1 MTITKVMT
9 YLSVLLGSAAFV
21 SCGDSNADIEKKN
34 SNTSVKVPVEVQ
46 ELRLQPFSESL
57 SLSGSIQAF
66 DDIKISPEEGGV
78 VKEWKYKKGEFVPKG
93 AIIVQLDDGVLKPGY
108 DAALA
113 QYKSAELTYEKQRS
127 VYDEQAVSEWQLKTA
142 EYNRDA
148 AKAQAELMQARL
160 ERTRIR
166 SSVAGI
172 LDEQYID
179 RGEMA
184 PPGVPIARIV
194 SLHQVKVVVN
204 VPERYAGTVKLHAPL
219 SLTVL
224 AYPGETFHGKISY
237 IGSAMSPDNRTFPVE
252 ATIPNP
258 GLRLKPDMIAKV
270 QIIQSVQRQAILVEE
285 NIVQQVDRNKYVVF
299 VENGGKAVE
308 RTIQIG
314 GRENGFVEVL
324 SGLKPGE
331 RIITRGFHNLVDG
344 QPVAVGQ

>member
-1 MTITKVMT
+1 MTKAML
-9 YLSVLLGSAAFV
+9 YLSILFGSAAFV
-21 SCGDSNADIEKKN
+21 SCGDSNANIEKKN
-34 SNTSVKVPVEVQ
+34 SHASVKVPVHVQ

-57 SLSGSIQAF
+57 SLSGSIQAL
-66 DDIKISPEEGGV
+66 DDIKIAPEEGGI
-78 VKEWKYKKGEFVPKG
+78 VKEWKYKKGAFVPKG
-93 AIIVQLDDGVLKPGY
+93 AIIVQLDDGVLKPSY

-148 AKAQAELMQARL
+148 AKAQAELMQARW

-194 SLHQVKVVVN
+194 ALHQVKVVVN
-204 VPERYAGTVKLHAPL
+204 VPERYAGTVKLNAPL

-258 GLRLKPDMIAKV
+258 ELRLKPDMIAKV
-270 QIIQSVQRQAILVEE
+270 RINQSVQHQAILVEE
-285 NIVQQVDRNKYVVF
+285 DVIQQVDRNKLVVF
-299 VENGGKAVE
+299 VENGGRALERKVE
-308 RTIQIG
+308 IG
-314 GRENGFVEVL
+314 GRQNGLVEVL

-344 QPVAVGQ
+344 QPVEVVQ